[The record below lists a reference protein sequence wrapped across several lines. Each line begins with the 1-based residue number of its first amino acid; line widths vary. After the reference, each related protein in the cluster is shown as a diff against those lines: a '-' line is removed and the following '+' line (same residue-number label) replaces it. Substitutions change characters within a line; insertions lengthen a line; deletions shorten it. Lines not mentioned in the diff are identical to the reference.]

1 MAQQESGRPETGA
14 RAGSTR
20 QDALELL
27 KRDHR
32 EVEALFTRYKSAA
45 DVAEQ
50 AAVAERVCLLL
61 KVHMR
66 VEEEIFYPAARR
78 RIEDK
83 ELVNEALVEHQA
95 AKDLIEEIESAD
107 AGDPMLEARMQVL
120 SEQIEHH
127 VQEEEN
133 GLFPEVQ
140 AAEIDLMGLGSRLF
154 ERKQEILRELGAPTE
169 APPSPSRARST
180 AANRAK
186 RPSGTASSLT

>member
-1 MAQQESGRPETGA
+1 MAQQDSGRPETGA
-14 RAGSTR
+14 QARGSTR

-32 EVEALFTRYKSAA
+32 EVEALFKRYKPAA
-45 DVAEQ
+45 DAAEK
-50 AAVAERVCLLL
+50 AAIAARVCLLL

-154 ERKQEILRELGAPTE
+154 ERKQEILRELGAPAE
-169 APPSPSRARST
+169 PPSAEPRSFD
-180 AANRAK
+180 R
-186 RPSGTASSLT
+186 GQ